1 MSETKKSL
9 LKFKGKTCKVYVKM
23 DSDTPIEVLEL
34 TYNDYA
40 HPNYIFFNKLG
51 GGYIQLQSKLI
62 LKMEEIQ

>member
-1 MSETKKSL
+1 
-9 LKFKGKTCKVYVKM
+9 M